1 MLEIFL
7 LMLATSV
14 HQAAEMD
21 AALSMPAETPS
32 ITALEAPTATA
43 PDSAQMAEEET
54 PPAAAEPAPPQQTSA
69 LNLPVFPP
77 AASTAPAQPAPV
89 ATAPQ
94 PAPQTAAPVI
104 FAPQPAPQPVPQPT
118 PNPQEQTSAQLA
130 FLAPKAQTV
139 TPGLVAEPQVPTGRF
154 LTALEVRPILNATK
168 SNWIAVREY
177 GGKDLL
183 YVTHLWSWRCGLL
196 ELRVGLN
203 GAPAEPWPLPQCHLD
218 KPQAAAIL
226 EGDGNPYREFP
237 LRTVQLIEVMVTY
250 DDLTTDR
257 VRFNRAGVVIP

>member
-14 HQAAEMD
+14 QQAAAID
-21 AALSMPAETPS
+21 NGSSASRVVPSPAA
-32 ITALEAPTATA
+32 IEAPAVAQTEA
-43 PDSAQMAEEET
+43 PAVIPT
-54 PPAAAEPAPPQQTSA
+54 PAPAPQGTA

-77 AASTAPAQPAPV
+77 APAAAPAQPAS
-89 ATAPQ
+89 A
-94 PAPQTAAPVI
+94 
-104 FAPQPAPQPVPQPT
+104 APQPVAPAILAPQPSA
-118 PNPQEQTSAQLA
+118 PQPSVPQAAAPQAQLA
-130 FLAPKAQTV
+130 FLAPRTQAAA
-139 TPGLVAEPQVPTGRF
+139 PAPAANLVAEPQVPSGRF
-154 LTALEVRPILNATK
+154 LTALEVRPILNATR

-196 ELRVGLN
+196 EIRIGLN
-203 GAPAEPWPLPQCHLD
+203 GAAPEPWPLPQCHLEQ
-218 KPQAAAIL
+218 PQAAAIL

-237 LRTVQLIEVMVTY
+237 LRTVQLIEVMLTY